1 MARRESRPKA
11 PRTKT
16 PKAPRPDGST
26 RGSSRRPAWLR
37 TPSWIATPAW
47 AKRSDR
53 ATSAAASPTLP
64 HVRRGDRF
72 TVQDLLVE
80 ASYGIG
86 ARPSRL
92 VMTTL
97 GTVLGIASLVV
108 TIGFAQTAAG
118 QISSQFDAVATTQVV
133 VEPGSTRTASGSQQA
148 TARLPWDSESRV
160 IRLAGVEKAGLVAD
174 VPLETLT
181 VTSVPVNDPSA
192 PQTASP
198 PVLAATAG
206 LLDAVRGEVVTG
218 RFFDAGHNERG
229 DRVVV
234 LGERAAEALGINRVD
249 SQPSIFIGERSYT
262 VIGIVDSMQRRPDM
276 LDSVILPMG
285 TARIDFDLAAPQEL
299 QIQIAVG
306 AGKLVSAQAPVA
318 LDPNAP
324 ETFDVTAPRT
334 GSQLQDDIQADVNIV
349 FLILGAIALLAGGLG
364 IANVTLLSVMERVSE
379 IGLRRALGATRKN
392 IAQQFIVESV
402 VIGLLGGLI
411 GSALGVAAVV
421 AVSLI
426 QGWTPI
432 LDPLLA
438 IGAALLGALV
448 GLAAGAYPALRAS
461 NIEPIV
467 ALRGS

>member
-1 MARRESRPKA
+1 MSAKPKG
-11 PRTKT
+11 P
-16 PKAPRPDGST
+16 
-26 RGSSRRPAWLR
+26 SRRPAWLR
-37 TPSWIATPAW
+37 TPRRLT
-47 AKRSDR
+47 RSPRLARLARLTRFTRFTRRRTEAFPD
-53 ATSAAASPTLP
+53 
-64 HVRRGDRF
+64 VRRGDRF
-72 TVQDLLVE
+72 TFQDLLVE
-80 ASYGIG
+80 SSYGIG

-133 VEPGSTRTASGSQQA
+133 VEPGSARSSNGEEQA
-148 TARLPWDSESRV
+148 TARLPWDAESRV

-174 VPLETLT
+174 VPLGTLT

-192 PQTASP
+192 AATASP
-198 PVLAATAG
+198 PVLAASAG
-206 LLDAVRGEVVTG
+206 LLDAVRGDVVTG
-218 RFFDAGHNERG
+218 RYFDAGHVDRS

-234 LGERAAEALGINRVD
+234 IGSRAAESLGINRVD
-249 SQPSIFIGERSYT
+249 SQPSIFIGERPYT
-262 VIGIVDSMQRRPDM
+262 VIGIVDGMERRPDM

-285 TARIDFDLAAPQEL
+285 TARTDFDIVAPEEL
-299 QIQIAVG
+299 QIRIAVG
-306 AGKLVSAQAPVA
+306 AGALVSEQAPIA

-324 ETFDVTAPRT
+324 ETFDVSAPRS
-334 GSQLQDDIQADVNIV
+334 GNDLQDDIQADVNVV

-379 IGLRRALGATRKN
+379 IGLRRALGATRRN

-421 AVSLI
+421 AVSVA

-432 LDPLLA
+432 LDPWLA
-438 IGAALLGALV
+438 IGAALLGAVV

-461 NIEPIV
+461 KIEPIV

>member
-1 MARRESRPKA
+1 MPVENDGAGASDDGTAQKTSRLARMRV
-11 PRTKT
+11 PRRLK
-16 PKAPRPDGST
+16 
-26 RGSSRRPAWLR
+26 RRPA
-37 TPSWIATPAW
+37 PAN
-47 AKRSDR
+47 
-53 ATSAAASPTLP
+53 LP
-64 HVRRGDRF
+64 GVRRADRF
-72 TVQDLLVE
+72 TFQDLLVE

-108 TIGFAQTAAG
+108 TVGFAQTAAG

-133 VEPGSTRTASGSQQA
+133 VEPGSTRTANGSEQA
-148 TARLPWDSESRV
+148 TARLPWDAESRV

-174 VPLETLT
+174 VPLGTTT

-198 PVLAATAG
+198 PVLAASSG
-206 LLDAVRGEVVTG
+206 LLEAVRGEVVTG
-218 RFFDAGHNERG
+218 RSFDAGHDARG

-234 LGERAAEALGINRVD
+234 LGSRAAEALGINRVD

-262 VIGIVDSMQRRPDM
+262 VIGIVDGMQRRPDM
-276 LDSVILPMG
+276 LDSVIVPMG
-285 TARIDFDLAAPQEL
+285 TARTDFDLVAPEEL
-299 QIQIAVG
+299 QIQITVG
-306 AGKLVSAQAPVA
+306 AGSLVSEQAPVA

-324 ETFDVTAPRT
+324 ETFDVSAPRS
-334 GSQLQDDIQADVNIV
+334 GSQLQDDIQADVNVV

-379 IGLRRALGATRKN
+379 IGLRRALGATRRN

-421 AVSLI
+421 AVSI
-426 QGWTPI
+426 AQGWTPI
-432 LDPLLA
+432 LDPWLA
-438 IGAALLGALV
+438 IGAALLGAVV
-448 GLAAGAYPALRAS
+448 GLAAGAYPAVRAS